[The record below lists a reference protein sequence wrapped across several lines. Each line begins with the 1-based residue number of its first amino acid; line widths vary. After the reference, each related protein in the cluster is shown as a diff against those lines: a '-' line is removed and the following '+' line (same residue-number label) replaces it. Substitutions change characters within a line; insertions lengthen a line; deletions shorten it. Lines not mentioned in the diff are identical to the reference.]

1 MSPRLSPQPMPLSPA
16 QSHRYLRSAPTLRLL
31 TGTPVEGRPSRRL
44 HGSRRRAPLI
54 PLLPVAYRGSYVR
67 RLLAPRRPV
76 ERALLSVIQ
85 QTYLAG
91 ASTRTVDALAETVGV
106 PGTSPAAVEAQA
118 GEWDRRVEAF
128 RHRRLRDVYPY
139 LMLFERSALVREAGA
154 AQPATIVVA
163 VAIAESGSR
172 EVVGLTIRP
181 AGTVTLLWE
190 TFLGDLK
197 ERGLKG
203 LEVITSDRL
212 NGLLPALAT
221 VYPGVHWQRCRESF
235 IAEAL
240 ATVPQDGRP
249 AVEASLRAAF
259 AEPDAQ
265 GAVSALAG
273 VRARFE
279 FAFPELVAALEAP
292 AGALLTFYQV
302 PRADRR
308 LVASLNGLASLQ
320 RELRQSCQLVGIFP
334 HQQALLR
341 LAGTILQELSDEWVA
356 YPQRRRRRPT
366 GGAVAWARM
375 GSAPA
380 WASRSAA

>member
-1 MSPRLSPQPMPLSPA
+1 MSPRFAPHPNLD
-16 QSHRYLRSAPTLRLL
+16 SAPTLRLL
-31 TGTPVEGRPSRRL
+31 MRTPTQGPPSRRP
-44 HGSRRRAPLI
+44 HGSRRQAPLI

-91 ASTRTVDALAETVGV
+91 SSTRTVDALAETVGV
-106 PGTSPAAVEAQA
+106 PGTNPAVVDAQA
-118 GEWDRRVEAF
+118 RDWDHRVDAF
-128 RHRRLRDVYPY
+128 RHRRLRDGSPY
-139 LMLFERSALVREAGA
+139 LMLFERTVLVREAGE
-154 AQPATIVVA
+154 AQPVSIVVA
-163 VAIAESGSR
+163 VATAESGNR
-172 EVVGLTIRP
+172 EVVSLTVRP
-181 AGTVTLLWE
+181 AGSDTIFWE
-190 TFLGDLK
+190 TFLRDLK
-197 ERGLKG
+197 DRGLHN
-203 LEVITSDRL
+203 LNVVTSDHL
-212 NGLLPALAT
+212 AGLLPALAI
-221 VYPGVHWQRCRESF
+221 VYPGAHWQRCRESF
-235 IAEAL
+235 IAQAL
-240 ATVPQDGRP
+240 ADVPTNGRP

-279 FAFPELVAALEAP
+279 FAFPELVTMLEAP
-292 AGALLTFYQV
+292 AAALLTYYLV
-302 PRADRR
+302 PRSERR

-334 HQQALLR
+334 HRQALLR

-356 YPQRRRRRPT
+356 YPQRLRRRPT
-366 GGAVAWARM
+366 GGAVAWASSA
-375 GSAPA
+375 SAPV

>member
-1 MSPRLSPQPMPLSPA
+1 MSPSYAPQSLPLAPV
-16 QSHRYLRSAPTLRLL
+16 QPQRHLRSAPTLRLL
-31 TGTPVEGRPSRRL
+31 TGSPAEGPPSRRL
-44 HGSRRRAPLI
+44 QGFKRRAPLI

-106 PGTSPAAVEAQA
+106 PGTNPAAVEAQA
-118 GEWDRRVEAF
+118 RDWDRRVETF
-128 RHRRLRDVYPY
+128 RHRPLRDGYPY
-139 LMLFERSALVREAGA
+139 VMLFERTALVRRSGE
-154 AQPATIVVA
+154 AQPVAVVVA
-163 VAIAESGSR
+163 VAAAESGNR
-172 EVVGLTIRP
+172 EVVSLTIRP
-181 AGTVTLLWE
+181 AGTSPTFWE
-190 TFLGDLK
+190 TFLRDLK
-197 ERGLKG
+197 DRGLES
-203 LEVITSDRL
+203 LEVVTSDHL
-212 NGLLPALAT
+212 DGLLPALAT
-221 VYPGVHWQRCRESF
+221 IYPGTRWQRCRESF
-235 IAEAL
+235 IAQTL
-240 ATVPQDGRP
+240 ATVPPDGRP

-292 AGALLTFYQV
+292 AGALLTYYQLA
-302 PRADRR
+302 RTDRR
-308 LVASLNGLASLQ
+308 LVASLNGLASMQ

-334 HQQALLR
+334 HEQALLR

-356 YPQRRRRRPT
+356 YPQRLRRRPT
-366 GGAVAWARM
+366 VAAL
-375 GSAPA
+375 PA
-380 WASRSAA
+380 AWTSSRAA

>member
-1 MSPRLSPQPMPLSPA
+1 MSPRLAPQSLPLFLA
-16 QSHRYLRSAPTLRLL
+16 QSHRHRGSTPTLRLL
-31 TGTPVEGRPSRRL
+31 TGTPAEGPPSRRMP
-44 HGSRRRAPLI
+44 GSKRRAALI

-106 PGTSPAAVEAQA
+106 PGTNPAAVDAQA
-118 GEWDRRVEAF
+118 RDWDHRVDAF
-128 RHRRLRDVYPY
+128 RHRRLRDGYPY
-139 LMLFERSALVREAGA
+139 LMLFERTALVREAGEA
-154 AQPATIVVA
+154 KQVSIVVA
-163 VAIAESGSR
+163 VAIAETGNR
-172 EVVGLTIRP
+172 EVVSLAIRP
-181 AGTVTLLWE
+181 AGSVTMFWE

-197 ERGLKG
+197 ARGLNS
-203 LEVITSDRL
+203 LEVVTSDNL
-212 NGLLPALAT
+212 AGLLPALPT
-221 VYPGVHWQRCRESF
+221 VYPGTRWQHCRESF
-235 IAEAL
+235 ITQAL
-240 ATVPQDGRP
+240 ATVPHDGRP

-265 GAVSALAG
+265 GAVAALAG

-279 FAFPELVAALEAP
+279 FAFPELVATLEAP
-292 AGALLTFYQV
+292 AGALLTCYQV
-302 PRADRR
+302 PKVDRR

-334 HQQALLR
+334 HEQALLR

-356 YPQRRRRRPT
+356 YPQRLRRRST
-366 GGAVAWARM
+366 GAVAVWA
-375 GSAPA
+375 SAPA
-380 WASRSAA
+380 A

>member
-1 MSPRLSPQPMPLSPA
+1 MSPRLAPQSLPLSPA
-16 QSHRYLRSAPTLRLL
+16 QSHRRLASAPTLRLL
-31 TGTPVEGRPSRRL
+31 AGTPAEGPPARRQ

-85 QTYLAG
+85 QTYLSG

-106 PGTSPAAVEAQA
+106 PGTNPAAVEAQA
-118 GEWDRRVEAF
+118 HDWDRRVEAF
-128 RHRRLRDVYPY
+128 AHRRLREGYPY
-139 LMLFERSALVREAGA
+139 LLLFERTALVRKAGE
-154 AQPATIVVA
+154 AQPAAIVVA
-163 VAIAESGSR
+163 VAITESGNR
-172 EVVGLTIRP
+172 EVVSLAIRGADTI
-181 AGTVTLLWE
+181 TMFWE
-190 TFLGDLK
+190 TFLRDLK
-197 ERGLKG
+197 ERGLTG
-203 LEVITSDRL
+203 LEVVTSDRL
-212 NGLLPALAT
+212 AGLLPALASI
-221 VYPGVHWQRCRESF
+221 YPGARWQRCRESF
-235 IAEAL
+235 ISQTL
-240 ATVPQDGRP
+240 AAVPQDGRS
-249 AVEASLRAAF
+249 AVESSLRAAF

-265 GAVSALAG
+265 GAVAALVG

-279 FAFPELVAALEAP
+279 FAFPELVTALEAP
-292 AGALLTFYQV
+292 AGALLTYYHV

-334 HQQALLR
+334 HEQALLR
-341 LAGTILQELSDEWVA
+341 LAGTVLQELSDEWVA

-366 GGAVAWARM
+366 GAAVAWA
-375 GSAPA
+375 GSASGAA

>member
-1 MSPRLSPQPMPLSPA
+1 
-16 QSHRYLRSAPTLRLL
+16 LL
-31 TGTPVEGRPSRRL
+31 TGTPAEGPPSRRL
-44 HGSRRRAPLI
+44 HGARRGAPLT

-91 ASTRTVDALAETVGV
+91 ASTRTMDALAETVGV
-106 PGTSPAAVEAQA
+106 PGADPAAVEAQA
-118 GEWDRRVEAF
+118 RNWDRRVETF
-128 RHRRLRDVYPY
+128 RHRRLCDGYPY
-139 LMLFERSALVREAGA
+139 LMLFERTALVREAGEARA
-154 AQPATIVVA
+154 AAIIVA
-163 VAIAESGSR
+163 VATNESGNR
-172 EVVGLTIRP
+172 EVVSLAIRP
-181 AGTVTLLWE
+181 AGTATMFWE
-190 TFLGDLK
+190 TFLRSLK
-197 ERGLKG
+197 GRGLNA
-203 LEVITSDRL
+203 LEVVTSDHL
-212 NGLLPALAT
+212 PGLLPALVM
-221 VYPGVHWQRCRESF
+221 VYPGTRWQRCRESF
-235 IAEAL
+235 ITQAL
-240 ATVPQDGRP
+240 ATVPRIGRP

-259 AEPDAQ
+259 AKPDAQ
-265 GAVSALAG
+265 GTVAALAG

-292 AGALLTFYQV
+292 AGPLLTYYQI
-302 PRADRR
+302 PPSERR

-334 HQQALLR
+334 HEPALLR

-366 GGAVAWARM
+366 GGAVAWE
-375 GSAPA
+375 GSASGAA

>member
-1 MSPRLSPQPMPLSPA
+1 MSPRFAPRPRLD
-16 QSHRYLRSAPTLRLL
+16 SAPTLRLL
-31 TGTPVEGRPSRRL
+31 MGTPAQGPPSRRL

-91 ASTRTVDALAETVGV
+91 ASTRAVDALAETVGV
-106 PGTSPAAVEAQA
+106 PGTNPAVVDAQA
-118 GEWDRRVEAF
+118 SDWDRRVEAF
-128 RHRRLRDVYPY
+128 RHRRLRDGYPY
-139 LMLFERSALVREAGA
+139 LMLFERTALVREAGEA
-154 AQPATIVVA
+154 LAVSIVVA
-163 VAIAESGSR
+163 VATAESGNR
-172 EVVGLTIRP
+172 EVVSLTIRP
-181 AGTVTLLWE
+181 AGGDTIFWEIFLL
-190 TFLGDLK
+190 DLK
-197 ERGLKG
+197 ERGLHS
-203 LEVITSDRL
+203 LDVVTSDHL
-212 NGLLPALAT
+212 AGLLPALAT
-221 VYPGVHWQRCRESF
+221 VYPGAHWQRCRESF
-235 IAEAL
+235 IADAL
-240 ATVPQDGRP
+240 AEVAPDGRP
-249 AVEASLRAAF
+249 AVEASLRGAF

-265 GAVSALAG
+265 GAVAALAG

-279 FAFPELVAALEAP
+279 FAFPELVKMLEAP
-292 AGALLTFYQV
+292 PAALLTYYRL
-302 PRADRR
+302 PRTERR

-366 GGAVAWARM
+366 GGAVAWGGSA
-375 GSAPA
+375 SAPA

>member
-1 MSPRLSPQPMPLSPA
+1 
-16 QSHRYLRSAPTLRLL
+16 
-31 TGTPVEGRPSRRL
+31 
-44 HGSRRRAPLI
+44 
-54 PLLPVAYRGSYVR
+54 VR

-118 GEWDRRVEAF
+118 KEWDRRVEAF
-128 RHRRLRDVYPY
+128 RHRQLRDVYPY
-139 LMLFERSALVREAGA
+139 LLLFERPALVREAGE
-154 AQPATIVVA
+154 AQPVSIVVA
-163 VAIAESGSR
+163 VAVSESGKR
-172 EVVGLTIRP
+172 EVAALTIRP
-181 AGTVTLLWE
+181 AGPVPMFWE
-190 TFLGDLK
+190 TFLRDLE
-197 ERGLKG
+197 ERGLNG
-203 LEVITSDRL
+203 LEVVTSDHL
-212 NGLLPALAT
+212 AGLLPALAT
-221 VYPGVHWQRCRESF
+221 VYPGAHWQRCRESF
-235 IAEAL
+235 IAQAL

-265 GAVSALAG
+265 DAVAALAG
-273 VRARFE
+273 VRGRFE

-292 AGALLTFYQV
+292 AGALLTYYQV
-302 PRADRR
+302 ARSDRR

-334 HQQALLR
+334 HEQALLR

-356 YPQRRRRRPT
+356 YPQRLRRRPT
-366 GGAVAWARM
+366 GGAVAWAR
-375 GSAPA
+375 SASAMA
-380 WASRSAA
+380 WGSRSAA

>member
-1 MSPRLSPQPMPLSPA
+1 MSPRLASPSMLLSPA
-16 QSHRYLRSAPTLRLL
+16 QSHRRLGPAPSLRLL
-31 TGTPVEGRPSRRL
+31 TGTPAEGPPTRRL

-106 PGTSPAAVEAQA
+106 PGTSPAAVEAEA
-118 GEWDRRVEAF
+118 RDWDRRVETF
-128 RHRRLRDVYPY
+128 RRRRLRDIYPY
-139 LMLFERSALVREAGA
+139 LMLLERPALVRLADE
-154 AQPATIVVA
+154 AQPVTIVVA
-163 VAIAESGSR
+163 VAGTESGNR
-172 EVVGLTIRP
+172 EVVGFAVQP
-181 AGTVTLLWE
+181 AGPVPMFWE

-197 ERGLKG
+197 QRGLDT
-203 LEVITSDRL
+203 LEVVTSDHL
-212 NGLLPALAT
+212 AGLLPAIAT
-221 VYPGVHWQRCRESF
+221 IYPGARWQRCRESF
-235 IAEAL
+235 ITNAL
-240 ATVPQDGRP
+240 ATVPPDGRP

-265 GAVSALAG
+265 GAVAAFAG

-279 FAFPELVAALEAP
+279 FAFPELVAALAAP
-292 AGALLTFYQV
+292 AGALLTYYQL
-302 PRADRR
+302 PRTDRR
-308 LVASLNGLASLQ
+308 HVASLNGLASLQ

-334 HQQALLR
+334 HEQALLR
-341 LAGTILQELSDEWVA
+341 LAGTILQEFSDEWAA

-366 GGAVAWARM
+366 GGAVAWA
-375 GSAPA
+375 GSVSAGA
-380 WASRSAA
+380 WASPSAA

>member
-1 MSPRLSPQPMPLSPA
+1 MSPRLAPPSMLLSPA
-16 QSHRYLRSAPTLRLL
+16 QAHRRLGSAPTLRLV
-31 TGTPVEGRPSRRL
+31 TGTPAEGPPTRRL

-118 GEWDRRVEAF
+118 RDWDQRVEIF

-139 LMLFERSALVREAGA
+139 LMLVERPALVRVAGE
-154 AQPATIVVA
+154 AQPVTIVVA
-163 VAIAESGSR
+163 VASAESGNR
-172 EVVGLTIRP
+172 EVVGFTVRP
-181 AGTVTLLWE
+181 AGTDTMFWE

-197 ERGLKG
+197 RRGLDT
-203 LEVITSDRL
+203 LEVVTSDHL
-212 NGLLPALAT
+212 AGLLPAIAT
-221 VYPGVHWQRCRESF
+221 IYPGVRWQRCRESF
-235 IAEAL
+235 IAQAV
-240 ATVPQDGRP
+240 AMVPPDGRP

-265 GAVSALAG
+265 GAVAALAG

-279 FAFPELVAALEAP
+279 FAFPELVAALEGP
-292 AGALLTFYQV
+292 TGALLTYYQL
-302 PRADRR
+302 PRTDRR
-308 LVASLNGLASLQ
+308 HVASLSGLATLQ

-334 HQQALLR
+334 NAEALLR
-341 LAGTILQELSDEWVA
+341 LAGTILQEFSDEWVA

-366 GGAVAWARM
+366 AAAVV
-375 GSAPA
+375 
-380 WASRSAA
+380 WASSASPRAWGSPAA